1 MSIVAIDKPTLISL
15 ALAAALPMLPVIL
28 LTTPVD
34 EIVHAVL
41 KMLKMLKMLGW
52 WRHAARFDSNDR
64 IAVLFIDR

>member
-41 KMLKMLKMLGW
+41 KMLKMLGW